1 MVECVAKNKFR
12 RAKVS
17 LFFRLSQG
25 YQSIKRSQQAC
36 ARLGGEEIL
45 LIVMTSSSACDGL
58 AAALAGASGK
68 PVLGYWAIRGLA
80 QPVRTLLAYTQ
91 TPFVD
96 LVYANDEAGER
107 AWEADKAGAL
117 PAAGFA
123 FPNLPFLASSSFSS
137 SPSRDDGGDG
147 SRQRVRLTQSTALLM
162 HVARASP
169 HLQLLGATPAEADL
183 CDMFLM
189 QAVDVRAEIGKW
201 SYGGSDAPALPPAL
215 DASLAP
221 FDAALADGRA
231 FVAGGDAPT
240 VADFVLVEL
249 LLLVQAAVAARGA
262 PGARD
267 ALAACPRLR
276 ALVERFRALPGVAA
290 ALEKAST
297 LPWNWHSAQFK

>member
-1 MVECVAKNKFR
+1 M
-12 RAKVS
+12 
-17 LFFRLSQG
+17 
-25 YQSIKRSQQAC
+25 
-36 ARLGGEEIL
+36 
-45 LIVMTSSSACDGL
+45 SSSCDGL
-58 AAALAGASGK
+58 ATAALASAGGRL
-68 PVLGYWAIRGLA
+68 VLGYWEIRGLA
-80 QPVRTLLAYTQ
+80 QPIRTLLAYTQ

-96 LVYANDEAGER
+96 LTYSNDEAGER

-123 FPNLPFLASSSFSS
+123 FPNLPFLASSS
-137 SPSRDDGGDG
+137 PSRDDGDG
-147 SRQRVRLTQSTALLM
+147 EGRQRVRLTQSTALLM

-169 HLQLLGATPAEADL
+169 HLQLLGATPAQADL

-221 FDAALADGRA
+221 FEAVLADGRA
-231 FVAGGDAPT
+231 FVAGGEAPT

-262 PGARD
+262 PGERD
-267 ALAACPRLR
+267 AFAACPRLR

-290 ALEKAST
+290 ALEKASA

>member
-1 MVECVAKNKFR
+1 M
-12 RAKVS
+12 
-17 LFFRLSQG
+17 
-25 YQSIKRSQQAC
+25 
-36 ARLGGEEIL
+36 
-45 LIVMTSSSACDGL
+45 SSSCDGL
-58 AAALAGASGK
+58 ATAALASAGGRL
-68 PVLGYWAIRGLA
+68 VLGYWEIRGLA
-80 QPVRTLLAYTQ
+80 QPIRTLLAYTQ

-96 LVYANDEAGER
+96 LTYSNDEAGER

-123 FPNLPFLASSSFSS
+123 FPNLPFLASSSSSSSSS

-169 HLQLLGATPAEADL
+169 HLNLLGATPAEADL

-221 FDAALADGRA
+221 FEAALADGRA

-249 LLLVQAAVAARGA
+249 LLLVRAAVTARGA

-267 ALAACPRLR
+267 AFATFPRLR

-290 ALEKAST
+290 ALEKASA